1 MNEEQIKIA
10 VSNTMSDFYNDVL
23 EKRFDQI
30 NKNIT
35 GIHHE
40 VTGLRLTS
48 ETFLVKNVDYS
59 RLQGKVIEL
68 ESRLKR
74 LEGRKSK

>member
-48 ETFLVKNVDYS
+48 ETLVKIVDYS
-59 RLQGKVIEL
+59 RLQAKVIEL

>member
-10 VSNTMSDFYNDVL
+10 VSDTMSDFYNDVL
-23 EKRFDQI
+23 KKRFDQI
-30 NKNIT
+30 DKSIT

-40 VTGLRLTS
+40 VTDLRLTS
-48 ETFLVKNVDYS
+48 ETLVKIVDYS
-59 RLQGKVIEL
+59 RLQAKVIEL

>member
-10 VSNTMSDFYNDVL
+10 VSDTMSDFYNDVL
-23 EKRFDQI
+23 KKRFDQI

-40 VTGLRLTS
+40 VTDLRLTS
-48 ETFLVKNVDYS
+48 ETLFVKNVDYS

-74 LEGRKSK
+74 LEGRKS

>member
-23 EKRFDQI
+23 KKRFDQI

-48 ETFLVKNVDYS
+48 ETLVKIVDYS
-59 RLQGKVIEL
+59 RLQAKVIEL

>member
-1 MNEEQIKIA
+1 
-10 VSNTMSDFYNDVL
+10 MSDFYNDVL
-23 EKRFDQI
+23 KKRFDQI
-30 NKNIT
+30 DKSIT

-40 VTGLRLTS
+40 VTDLRLTS
-48 ETFLVKNVDYS
+48 ETLVKIVDYS
-59 RLQGKVIEL
+59 RLQAKVIEL

>member
-35 GIHHE
+35 GIYHE

>member
-23 EKRFDQI
+23 KKRFDQI
-30 NKNIT
+30 DKSLT